1 MEREEKVVCTWAA
14 VRDWVKMNG
23 VICSI
28 CLCFGGCWGKGG
40 RKGEKR
46 EEGEWRHFEAVVM
59 WVV

>member
-46 EEGEWRHFEAVVM
+46 EEGE
-59 WVV
+59 